1 METQS
6 HSLLVAGVLVALL
19 AALFAY
25 IAWASPNAGSDSQL
39 YDIRFDRSVAGLAE
53 GSPVS
58 FSGVAVGRIEDIDFD
73 PVDPQLVR
81 VRILI
86 TDPEAPILQ
95 GTIANL
101 HRDLFGGALISL
113 DGAAAGAPPIRPRKA
128 GEIPIIPAKKDSGL
142 LGGDTVSTVEK
153 ISATAERLNRML
165 TPAGQ
170 QSISA
175 RMADVER
182 RSARLAARGPALAQN
197 MATSRTAIRATGEG
211 LATMGRSAETLERR
225 LAAQGSGDARAMRQ
239 SLREARAGM
248 ARLDASIDAMEP
260 RVRSFS
266 RPGLHQQVRDMR
278 GSARELGTTV
288 QQIDRSGIGPALS
301 PPALPDHKPR

>member
-6 HSLLVAGVLVALL
+6 HRFLVAGVLAALL
-19 AALFAY
+19 AALLGY
-25 IAWASPNAGSDSQL
+25 IVWASPNPGSDSQL
-39 YDIRFDRSVAGLAE
+39 YDIKFDRSVAGLSE

-58 FSGVAVGRIEDIDFD
+58 FSGVAIGRIEDIDFD

-101 HRDLFGGALISL
+101 RRDLFGGALITL
-113 DGAAAGAPPIRPRKA
+113 DGAAAGAPPIKPSRA
-128 GEIPIIPAKKDSGL
+128 GEIPVIPAKKDSGL

-153 ISATAERLNRML
+153 ISASAERLNRML

-170 QSISA
+170 QTISA
-175 RMADVER
+175 RIAEVER
-182 RSARLAARGPALAQN
+182 RSARLAARGPALAQT
-197 MATSRTAIRATGEG
+197 MATSRTAIRETGNG
-211 LATMGRSAETLERR
+211 LATMGRSADALERR
-225 LAAQGSGDARAMRQ
+225 LAANGSGDARAMRQ

-248 ARLDASIDAMEP
+248 ARLDASLDAMQP
-260 RVRSFS
+260 TVRALS

-278 GSARELGTTV
+278 GSARELGATV

-301 PPALPDHKPR
+301 PPALPDYKPR